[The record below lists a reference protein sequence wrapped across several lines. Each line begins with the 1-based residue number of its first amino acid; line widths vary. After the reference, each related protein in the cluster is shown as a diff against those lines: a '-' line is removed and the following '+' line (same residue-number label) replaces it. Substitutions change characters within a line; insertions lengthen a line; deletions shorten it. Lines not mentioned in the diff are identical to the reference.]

1 MPSAVA
7 RLGNRLSL
15 QSFGIDYP
23 AVITGY
29 NEMAPPCTAREGNR
43 EDRKGGRAGTNVLN
57 TPRNNCIYTSTSKMN
72 ETKICKMKVKIR
84 YVRTKEDTNYRR
96 CKFNNLNLLVPEMTK
111 RVKKFVKNNGK
122 VRSDGTISVAKRK
135 GVRALRH
142 VFR

>member
-57 TPRNNCIYTSTSKMN
+57 TPRNNCIYTSTYKMK
-72 ETKICKMKVKIR
+72 ETKICKRNGSENLQDEGKIKIHARKYKIR
-84 YVRTKEDTNYRR
+84 IIEDA
-96 CKFNNLNLLVPEMTK
+96 NL
-111 RVKKFVKNNGK
+111 
-122 VRSDGTISVAKRK
+122 TI
-135 GVRALRH
+135 
-142 VFR
+142 